1 MVFGVGIDL
10 VDVRR
15 IEKTLDRYGDRFIAK
30 VYSPSEIDYCSRKA
44 MPQIHFAARFAVKES
59 FMKALSIGLGMG
71 VCLKDIE
78 VINQVDN
85 KPVLITHHKAND
97 MITAAGITAIQ
108 LSITHTKHYANAI
121 VILEK

>member
-1 MVFGVGIDL
+1 M
-10 VDVRR
+10 
-15 IEKTLDRYGDRFIAK
+15 
-30 VYSPSEIDYCSRKA
+30 
-44 MPQIHFAARFAVKES
+44 HFAARFAVKES

-97 MITAAGITAIQ
+97 MIMAAGITAIQ